1 MPDLDKNYYL
11 DREGLNTLIREFEA
25 NIIAY
30 EYDPTV
36 TYSKLDYCIHD
47 NKLYQCFTAIT
58 TPKPWDEDD
67 WDVIAIG
74 DVLNK
79 VLQENLTSTGDRP
92 VLLGR
97 STTNP
102 RLITTYKSDRFLFNN
117 GDEDTPGRLTVY
129 GRGRFIDEATY
140 DMITINDPAG
150 VISGVSNISTY
161 QINGVVVGNNPEFTD
176 TTYTFAGGTN
186 SFTVTPEGGNA
197 QTVSVTPSIA
207 NNITG
212 SGTSGKVAAFTG
224 TNTIGDGYSVDT
236 TVTSGSGNLV
246 TSGAVYTA
254 IDNLPE
260 PMVFKGTLGT
270 GGTITTLPTASS
282 SNEGYTYK
290 VITAGTYASQSAK
303 VGDVFVSNGSAWVL
317 IPSGDTDTDT
327 WRNIKINGTEQI
339 SSAISSGAVDFVN
352 GTAIT
357 AGFNSTGNK
366 VSFSHKTSGVTA
378 GTYKSVTVDA
388 QGHVTAG
395 TNPTTLSGYGITD
408 ANIASGVITLGSNTI
423 TPLTASSTLD
433 ATKLSGTIPSGC
445 YTNTTY
451 TFANG
456 TNGFTV
462 TPSGGTA
469 QTVTVTPS
477 ITNNVTGSGT
487 SGYIAKFNGA
497 NTITNG
503 PAFGSATNTFLRN
516 DGSWASPAT
525 GSDVNVTQTAT
536 STSAN
541 YEVLFSATADNTTR
555 TEGAR
560 KNSNLTFNPSTG
572 NLQATQL
579 NGVTIGSSPKF
590 TDNNTTYTFANG
602 TNGFTVTPSGGS
614 AQTVTITPS
623 ITNNVT
629 GSGTSGYLTKFNGTN
644 TITNGPQLG
653 SSTTTYLNNAGS
665 WATPPDT
672 KNTAGSTNTSSKIFL
687 IGATSQAANPQTY
700 SNSGVWAEG
709 EGNISSYTW
718 SVKNGNFYSRAEC
731 YVDAEDRGRINIYDE
746 NGIGRIKLTGNSGIT
761 LNNST
766 DNTTIFLDSEEG
778 RVGCDKMSY
787 TNEAVTFSKSSGSWT
802 FNNGEYT
809 RSGQVV
815 QLRLAFKGGGSNVS
829 VGGNSIA
836 GTVNGIPTPSY
847 TIRLQGY
854 YSSTVLMGELTSS
867 GGFNVRIL
875 GAALNL
881 STSNTAT
888 LSGTYIVED

>member
-79 VLQENLTSTGDRP
+79 VRQENLTDAGIRP

-97 STTNP
+97 SSTNP
-102 RLITTYKSDRFLFNN
+102 RLITTYKSDRLTFSN
-117 GDEDTPGRLTVY
+117 GDDDTPGLLTVY

-140 DMITINDPAG
+140 TIMNINSPAG
-150 VISGVSNISTY
+150 EISGVSNISTY

-186 SFTVTPEGGNA
+186 SFTVTPEGGTA

-224 TNTIGDGYSVDT
+224 ANTIGDGYSVDT

-270 GGTITTLPTASS
+270 GGTITTLPTAAS
-282 SNEGYTYK
+282 SNEGFTYK

-303 VGDVFVSNGSAWVL
+303 VGDVFVSNGTEWVL
-317 IPSGDTDTDT
+317 IPAGDTDSDT

-366 VSFSHKTSGVTA
+366 VSFSHNTSGVTA

-477 ITNNVTGSGT
+477 IANN
-487 SGYIAKFNGA
+487 I
-497 NTITNG
+497 
-503 PAFGSATNTFLRN
+503 
-516 DGSWASPAT
+516 
-525 GSDVNVTQTAT
+525 
-536 STSAN
+536 
-541 YEVLFSATADNTTR
+541 
-555 TEGAR
+555 
-560 KNSNLTFNPSTG
+560 
-572 NLQATQL
+572 
-579 NGVTIGSSPKF
+579 
-590 TDNNTTYTFANG
+590 
-602 TNGFTVTPSGGS
+602 
-614 AQTVTITPS
+614 
-623 ITNNVT
+623 T

-672 KNTAGSTNTSSKIFL
+672 KNTTGSTDTSSKIYL
-687 IGATSQAANPQTY
+687 IGALEQSANPQTY
-700 SNSGVWAEG
+700 SDNEVYVTNGTLTAGNAQATILGVVPTNGTSGGVSLYGGTGAVDNYGVAFRTTANKGKHGDIQGDWATYFTMNDADNRG
-709 EGNISSYTW
+709 WIFRRNGGAGNVA
-718 SVKNGNFYSRAEC
+718 SVSTKGNAVFNGS
-731 YVDAEDRGRINIYDE
+731 
-746 NGIGRIKLTGNSGIT
+746 
-761 LNNST
+761 
-766 DNTTIFLDSEEG
+766 
-778 RVGCDKMSY
+778 
-787 TNEAVTFSKSSGSWT
+787 VT
-802 FNNGEYT
+802 
-809 RSGQVV
+809 
-815 QLRLAFKGGGSNVS
+815 
-829 VGGNSIA
+829 VGGNTTNTTGCSMQF
-836 GTVNGIPTPSY
+836 N
-847 TIRLQGY
+847 
-854 YSSTVLMGELTSS
+854 STTQSLDFV
-867 GGFNVRIL
+867 FK
-875 GAALNL
+875 
-881 STSNTAT
+881 
-888 LSGTYIVED
+888 